1 MGRSILETWTYK
13 ARVVRLSNRA
23 ITSANAFPM
32 ESAVDES
39 DVTNI
44 ENELEVIHRKKPAI
58 MLDDFKDFQQVQ
70 PLCHVRPEDM
80 NANDYPSGTES

>member
-1 MGRSILETWTYK
+1 MDRSILETWTYK
-13 ARVVRLSNRA
+13 ARDVRQSNRA

-44 ENELEVIHRKKPAI
+44 ENELELIHRKKPPI
-58 MLDDFKDFQQVQ
+58 MLDDSKEFQQVQ
-70 PLCHVRPEDM
+70 PLCHC
-80 NANDYPSGTES
+80 ATEGYECK